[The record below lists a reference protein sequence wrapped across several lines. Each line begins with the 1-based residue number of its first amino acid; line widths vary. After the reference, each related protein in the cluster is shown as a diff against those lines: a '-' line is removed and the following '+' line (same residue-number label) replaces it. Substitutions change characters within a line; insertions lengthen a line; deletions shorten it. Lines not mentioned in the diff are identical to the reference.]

1 MDTIKTD
8 LEPRLDC
15 PSQETLS
22 QIVLGTVDDLKLLE
36 SVDTHLQSC
45 AQCRQLLNELSDSA
59 VLKPFHAGGVYA
71 DEDKKYRFLDAP
83 LRDGDLGAVNGL
95 PIESEIGRGGSGI
108 VFQGFEP
115 DLGRRIAIKVLNN
128 DGHIRSEARFER
140 ETKIAAKIRS
150 DFVVSVHSAGKTS
163 DDRPYLVMPLIVG
176 ESLKEL
182 LGRKAL
188 SESRSAEIVKQI
200 STGLQSLHDAGIIH
214 RDIKPANILIDDL
227 DSRAKLT
234 DFGLARDTFS
244 DATLT
249 DANILCGTP
258 EYMSPEQTKGLDVD
272 ITSDIYSLGV
282 TLYECLTGTTPFRG
296 KILTVLQKHSD
307 AEPVSPRRL
316 NPDVSID
323 LETVC
328 LKAIA
333 KEPGKRY
340 STAEE
345 LAADLDRY
353 LVGKP
358 VQARPVSSYEKLMS
372 WSRRNR
378 LLSTS
383 LMLLGITLVVS
394 TVVTTLL
401 SINSNRNAALAAD
414 RAQSLQEQTDELIKT
429 TESLLDS
436 NGKLRSA
443 LDAFFGRF
451 VSDEAFR
458 MQLSTTFRNE
468 MVQQML
474 DYYSNYLELQVEDD
488 ELTLDVCQR
497 IATVTDHLLDT
508 GFNIQADRAI
518 IWNLDKLQS
527 MIESS
532 EPNPDALSLL
542 AHVQLQ
548 ASEILSYNIH
558 KNDYSDCAERALS
571 NAELAI
577 EIDKSNVSAQRYRLM
592 AKARLLRENS
602 EMDADDKRAEFDAV
616 VSQLDELSLSHPEN
630 IGLYSERARVRNWM
644 GKYVAAKEKAALR
657 IESIEILQQLR
668 NIQKQQG
675 LPAHRISRN
684 IAVGTFYLGMAQL
697 QLNEQKQAEA
707 SLQSAEEQLRNQI
720 SRTPAYIQIRMDLA
734 EVLAR
739 FGHFKLQMNEQEQAI
754 DFFKAAIVEF
764 KQVSAMEDGQSN
776 AIIRRSQTNKV
787 IALQLLKSEQTQS
800 AGQYVHRAV
809 DAYRSLFSQDAN
821 YFGPRHFQ
829 EFEKL
834 LIFAADHFE
843 QNGDASASS
852 KYRQEA
858 VKLRQENAKEF
869 R

>member
-1 MDTIKTD
+1 MDIIKTD
-8 LEPRLDC
+8 LNPRLDC

-22 QIVLGTVDDLKLLE
+22 QVVLGTVDDLKLLE

-258 EYMSPEQTKGLDVD
+258 EYMSPEQSKGSDVD
-272 ITSDIYSLGV
+272 VTSDIYSLGV

-296 KILTVLQKHSD
+296 KILTVLQKHAD

-345 LAADLDRY
+345 LSADLDRY
-353 LVGKP
+353 LDGKP
-358 VQARPVSSYEKLMS
+358 VQARPVSSYEKFMS

-394 TVVTTLL
+394 TIVTTLL
-401 SINSNRNAALAAD
+401 SINSHRNAVLAAD
-414 RAQSLQEQTDELIKT
+414 RAKSLQEQTDELTKT
-429 TESLLDS
+429 TESLLES

-443 LDAFFGRF
+443 LDSFFGRF

-458 MQLSTTFRNE
+458 MQLSSTFRNE
-468 MVQQML
+468 MVQEML
-474 DYYSNYLELQVEDD
+474 DYYSNYLELHDEDD
-488 ELTLDVCQR
+488 ELTHDVCQR
-497 IATVTDHLLDT
+497 IATVTSHLLDT
-508 GFNIQADRAI
+508 GTHVQANHAI
-518 IWNLDKLQS
+518 IWNLDKIQS
-527 MIESS
+527 LIESNDS
-532 EPNPDALSLL
+532 DPNTLSLL

-548 ASEILSYNIH
+548 ACEIPNQ
-558 KNDYSDCAERALS
+558 KNYYKDYSDFAERALG

-577 EIDKSNVSAQRYRLM
+577 KIDQSNESAQRHRLM
-592 AKARLLRENS
+592 AKARILRENS
-602 EMDADDKRAEFDAV
+602 ELDANAKRAQFVELI
-616 VSQLDELSLSHPEN
+616 SQQDELSENYPEN
-630 IGLYSERARVRNWM
+630 LDLYSDLARVRNWM
-644 GKYVAAKEKAALR
+644 GKYVAAKEKVALR

-668 NIQKQQG
+668 NTQKQQG

-697 QLNEQKQAEA
+697 QMDEQRQAEA

-720 SRTPAYIQIRMDLA
+720 SKTPAYIQIRMDLA
-734 EVLAR
+734 EVLVR
-739 FGHFKLQMNEQEQAI
+739 LGNLKLQMKEQEQAI
-754 DFFKAAIVEF
+754 DLFKKAIVEF
-764 KQVSAMEDGQSN
+764 KQVSEMEDGQN
-776 AIIRRSQTNKV
+776 YAIIRGAQTNKV
-787 IALQLLKSEQTQS
+787 IALHLLKSDEAQTAS
-800 AGQYVHRAV
+800 QYVHRAADV
-809 DAYRSLFSQDAN
+809 FRSLFSLDAN
-821 YFGPRHFQ
+821 YYGIPQIR

-834 LIFAADHFE
+834 LNFAADHFE
-843 QNGDASASS
+843 QNGDATASR
-852 KYRQEA
+852 KYRDEA
-858 VKLRQENAKEF
+858 ARVRQKNEQAF
-869 R
+869 

>member
-1 MDTIKTD
+1 MDIIKTD
-8 LEPRLDC
+8 LNPRLDC

-22 QIVLGTVDDLKLLE
+22 QVVLGTVDDLKLLE

-59 VLKPFHAGGVYA
+59 VLKPFHAGGIYA

-258 EYMSPEQTKGLDVD
+258 EYMSPEQSKGSDVD
-272 ITSDIYSLGV
+272 VTSDIYSLGV

-296 KILTVLQKHSD
+296 KILTVLQKHAD

-345 LAADLDRY
+345 LSADLDRY
-353 LVGKP
+353 LDGKP
-358 VQARPVSSYEKLMS
+358 VQARPVSSYEKFMS

-383 LMLLGITLVVS
+383 LMLLGITLVVGS
-394 TVVTTLL
+394 VVTTLL
-401 SINSNRNAALAAD
+401 SINSHRNAVLAAD
-414 RAQSLQEQTDELIKT
+414 RAKSLQEQTDELTKT
-429 TESLLDS
+429 TESLLES

-443 LDAFFGRF
+443 LDSFFGRF

-458 MQLSTTFRNE
+458 MQLSSTFRNE
-468 MVQQML
+468 MVQEML
-474 DYYSNYLELQVEDD
+474 DYYSNYLELHDEDD
-488 ELTLDVCQR
+488 ELTHDVCQR
-497 IATVTDHLLDT
+497 IATVTSHLLDT
-508 GFNIQADRAI
+508 GTHVQANHAI
-518 IWNLDKLQS
+518 IWNLDKIQS
-527 MIESS
+527 LIESNDS
-532 EPNPDALSLL
+532 DPNTLSLL

-548 ASEILSYNIH
+548 ACEIPNQ
-558 KNDYSDCAERALS
+558 KNYYKDYSDFAERALG

-577 EIDKSNVSAQRYRLM
+577 KIDQSNESAQRHRLM
-592 AKARLLRENS
+592 AKARILRENS
-602 EMDADDKRAEFDAV
+602 ELDANAKRAQFVELI
-616 VSQLDELSLSHPEN
+616 SQQDELSENYPEN
-630 IGLYSERARVRNWM
+630 LDLYSDLARVRNWM
-644 GKYVAAKEKAALR
+644 GKYVAAKEKVALR

-668 NIQKQQG
+668 NTQKQQG

-697 QLNEQKQAEA
+697 QMDEQRQAEA

-720 SRTPAYIQIRMDLA
+720 SKTPAYIQIRMDLA
-734 EVLAR
+734 EVLVR
-739 FGHFKLQMNEQEQAI
+739 LGNLKLQMKEQEQAI
-754 DFFKAAIVEF
+754 DLFKKAIVEF
-764 KQVSAMEDGQSN
+764 KQVSEMEDGQN
-776 AIIRRSQTNKV
+776 YAIIRRAQTNKV
-787 IALQLLKSEQTQS
+787 IALQLLKSDQAQT
-800 AGQYVHRAV
+800 AGQYIHRAADV
-809 DAYRSLFSQDAN
+809 FRSLFSLDAN
-821 YFGPRHFQ
+821 YYGIPQIR

-834 LIFAADHFE
+834 LNFAADHFE
-843 QNGDASASS
+843 QNGDATASR
-852 KYRQEA
+852 KYRDEA
-858 VKLRQENAKEF
+858 ARVRQKNEQAF
-869 R
+869 